1 MLTTTVFTAL
11 TLGILELVCG
21 LDCPF
26 TLSFYKTRTVRAP
39 ANQSL
44 HLLLNLGAWL
54 GITPLTASPNLTS
67 NHIEVSSY
75 AALYKVNTQANLL
88 AVSVV
93 YAWSNLSLFTNRAR
107 RATRLLYPAL
117 TLLL

>member
-1 MLTTTVFTAL
+1 MLTTTAFTAL
-11 TLGILELVCG
+11 ILKILELVCG

-26 TLSFYKTRTVRAP
+26 TLSFYKTKTVRVP

-67 NHIEVSSY
+67 NHIQVSLY
-75 AALYKVNTQANLL
+75 AALYKIKIQAGRL
-88 AVSVV
+88 AVSI
-93 YAWSNLSLFTNRAR
+93 YAWFNLSFLIT
-107 RATRLLYPAL
+107 
-117 TLLL
+117 